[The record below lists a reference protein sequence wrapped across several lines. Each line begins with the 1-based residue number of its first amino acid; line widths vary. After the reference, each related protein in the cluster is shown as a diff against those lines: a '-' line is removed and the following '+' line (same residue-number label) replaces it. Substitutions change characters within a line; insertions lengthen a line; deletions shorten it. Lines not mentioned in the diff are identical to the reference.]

1 MCVCVFVYVC
11 VGEYAHP
18 RFFPCLSDGS
28 KSYNIVAFSY
38 FCSSDSVQLSTKND
52 FYVGRCVHCWY

>member
-28 KSYNIVAFSY
+28 KSYNIVAFS
-38 FCSSDSVQLSTKND
+38 FALLTLSSYQLRMI
-52 FYVGRCVHCWY
+52 FM